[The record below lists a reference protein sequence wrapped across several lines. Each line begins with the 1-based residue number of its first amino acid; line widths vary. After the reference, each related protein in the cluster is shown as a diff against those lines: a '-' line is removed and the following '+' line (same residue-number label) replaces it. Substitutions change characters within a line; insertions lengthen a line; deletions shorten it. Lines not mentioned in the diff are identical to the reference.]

1 MPAFFELCG
10 EGVAVAFRNELDVW
24 VLDPVMGNRM
34 LLAAWV
40 RSEADNLD
48 MRFRLH
54 ALADAGELCA
64 VPRGLILASGVISAS
79 HALSLLS
86 PDSSGLPVSPN
97 SSDSSDSSDSPD
109 SAGPAG
115 SLDSPELSEPPR
127 QRMSPRMSGSQYAPG
142 MPDAPNEQG
151 TQSVQGVL
159 CVYGCSE
166 TDCGVHVRL
175 SEPPVHLPW
184 PVPRRMLRRLMAAA
198 VVMAARMAPAVSVG
212 SAVPVGPDG
221 AIGPVG
227 PDVSVELV
235 GPIGP
240 IGPIG
245 QVGQAGVKDGPGESG
260 TQVAE
265 VAPAL
270 FGHPLPAE
278 LGDFSGR
285 LRQALQELHDGC
297 DAALQEEDC
306 PKGERTAHTLKGTA
320 MSFGQLVLA
329 EAADALQDAFAA
341 EDMAEAAWWLRVVG
355 RLCGA
360 GEVAA

>member
-1 MPAFFELCG
+1 MT
-10 EGVAVAFRNELDVW
+10 FRNELDVW

-86 PDSSGLPVSPN
+86 PDSSGLPVSPD
-97 SSDSSDSSDSPD
+97 SSDLSDSSDSPD

-127 QRMSPRMSGSQYAPG
+127 QRVSPRMSGSQYAPD

-198 VVMAARMAPAVSVG
+198 VGMAARMAPV
-212 SAVPVGPDG
+212 VPVGPDG
-221 AIGPVG
+221 SVG
-227 PDVSVELV
+227 MQV
-235 GPIGP
+235 
-240 IGPIG
+240 G
-245 QVGQAGVKDGPGESG
+245 QVGPVESFS
-260 TQVAE
+260 QVAE
-265 VAPAL
+265 VAPVL

-278 LGDFSGR
+278 LRDFSGR

-297 DAALQEEDC
+297 DAALQEGDC
-306 PKGERTAHTLKGTA
+306 PKGERAAHTLKGTA

-341 EDMAEAAWWLRVVG
+341 GDTAEAAWWLPVVG